1 LMESLALALPGGLCG
16 VAIAYF
22 SIAALNAWKPLVLQ
36 NYPALSMDLTT
47 LAFTCGL
54 TLVTGLV
61 FGMAPAVTSAGISI
75 QEALKSAGHTQSGG
89 QGSARLRQLLV
100 VAELAVALVLLIG
113 AGLLARSFLKLSQTD
128 LGFPPENLLTLRVNL
143 VGERYA
149 KAEGQTRFYDDVL
162 EGMNRLPMVR
172 RAAVSTDVPLSGD
185 RPFAGNAALQVY
197 GRPRVP
203 NSRRPQADLSVV
215 SRSFF
220 QTLGI
225 HLRSGRIFDFRDT
238 IHSTDAVVVN
248 DALARTIF
256 PGEKAIGQRIFFGQD
271 DTSPWTI
278 VGVVG
283 NIRDS
288 ELGAEPWPMVYRCE
302 CFGSNS
308 FLTRMAFI
316 VRTNGDSHAARRA
329 IEAEVYAEDRN
340 QPVFDVKTMEERLA
354 DSLAPQRF
362 HLLLIGVFAGIAIV
376 LSAVGVYGV
385 MSYVVTRRTREMG
398 IRMAMGA
405 QPRQVLRLVLGES
418 MFLTAMAVLAGL
430 GGAWALTRYLHSMLY
445 GVTALDNATCAIM
458 AAVLAIIAITAS
470 FVPARRAS
478 RIDPMTALR
487 EE

>member
-1 LMESLALALPGGLCG
+1 
-16 VAIAYF
+16 
-22 SIAALNAWKPLVLQ
+22 
-36 NYPALSMDLTT
+36 
-47 LAFTCGL
+47 
-54 TLVTGLV
+54 
-61 FGMAPAVTSAGISI
+61 
-75 QEALKSAGHTQSGG
+75 
-89 QGSARLRQLLV
+89 
-100 VAELAVALVLLIG
+100 
-113 AGLLARSFLKLSQTD
+113 
-128 LGFPPENLLTLRVNL
+128 
-143 VGERYA
+143 
-149 KAEGQTRFYDDVL
+149 
-162 EGMNRLPMVR
+162 MVR

-185 RPFAGNAALQVY
+185 RPFAGNPALQVY

-225 HLRSGRIFDFRDT
+225 PLRSGRIFDSRDT
-238 IHSTDAVVVN
+238 SHSTDAVVVN
-248 DALARTIF
+248 EALARKIF
-256 PGEKAIGQRIFFGQD
+256 PGENAIGQRIFFGQD

-278 VGVVG
+278 VGIVG
-283 NIRDS
+283 NIRGS

-316 VRTNGDSHAARRA
+316 VRTSGDPHAARRA

-354 DSLAPQRF
+354 DSLAAQRF
-362 HLLLIGVFAGIAIV
+362 HLLLIGIFAAIAMV
-376 LSAVGVYGV
+376 LAAVGVYGV
-385 MSYVVTRRTREMG
+385 MSYVVTRRTREIG

-418 MFLTAMAVLAGL
+418 LALAAAAVLAGL
-430 GGAWALTRYLHSMLY
+430 SGAWALTRYLHSMLY
-445 GVTALDNATCAIM
+445 GVTALDNATCAVM
-458 AAVLAIIAITAS
+458 AVALAAIAITAS